1 MRGAQVSGKDKTK
14 ISLAKAV
21 GWYRS
26 TWVFL
31 FLLSGVINVLALT
44 GAFYMLQ
51 IYDRAL
57 TSQSIETLIALS
69 ALAIGLYLF
78 QGILDV
84 TRSQIL
90 VRIGARADKRLA
102 PLAHSVAID
111 MPRFGYSPAEAA
123 DRGRDVDVL
132 RQFISSQGPVA
143 LLDLPWMPIYLIFVY
158 LLHPWLAAVVA
169 GGAILLT
176 SLTLLTE
183 FLTQKLSA
191 STQKAAVA
199 RANLS
204 DANLQNSEVLRAMG
218 FRRRVIERFDDANR
232 EHLDHQMKSSDI
244 GGTFGGVSK
253 VLRMMLQ
260 SAVLGLGA
268 YFTIRGELTAGAII
282 ACSVA
287 AARALAPIDMA
298 IGQWKSLVAARR
310 SYRRLHDTLKSVEHT
325 EQSVPLPSPE
335 SSIRVEKIS
344 VTAPGSGLV
353 VLSDVELDLMAGQAL
368 GLIGPSG
375 SGKSTLARALTGVW
389 PLVRGNIRIDEA
401 DITQWDPE
409 ELGKYIGY
417 LPQDVSL
424 MAGSISENISRF
436 DPNADGRDIIA
447 AARTAGVH
455 EMILRLSNGYETML
469 GANGAALSAGQRQ
482 RVALARALY
491 GMPFLVVLDE
501 PNSNL
506 DAEGE
511 AALTQAIHAMRDQGS
526 IVVIIA
532 HRPSALSAADMVGIM
547 QAGRLVAFGPK
558 EEILERHLEPKSAL
572 AKRAATP
579 VVVGERR

>member
-1 MRGAQVSGKDKTK
+1 MSGKDKTK

-31 FLLSGVINVLALT
+31 FLLSGIINVLALT

-78 QGILDV
+78 QGVLDV

-132 RQFISSQGPVA
+132 RQFISGQGPVA

-158 LLHPWLAAVVA
+158 LLHPWLAVVVA

-183 FLTQKLSA
+183 FLTQKLSL
-191 STQKAAVA
+191 STQKAAMA

-204 DANLQNSEVLRAMG
+204 EANLHNSEVLRAMG
-218 FRRRVIERFDDANR
+218 FRRRVIERFDGANR
-232 EHLDHQMKSSDI
+232 EHLDQQMKSSDI

-310 SYRRLHDTLKSVEHT
+310 SYRRLHDTLMSVENI
-325 EQSVPLPSPE
+325 EQSVPLPAPE
-335 SSIRVEKIS
+335 SSISVEKIS

-353 VLSDVELDLMAGQAL
+353 VLSDVELELVVGQAL

-389 PLVRGNIRIDEA
+389 PLVRGNIRIDDA

-436 DPNADGRDIIA
+436 DPNGDGRDIIA

-455 EMILRLSNGYETML
+455 EMILRLPNGYETML
-469 GANGAALSAGQRQ
+469 GPNGAALSAGQRQ

-511 AALTQAIHAMRDQGS
+511 AALTQAIGAMRDQGS

-558 EEILERHLEPKSAL
+558 AEILERHLEPKSGL
-572 AKRAATP
+572 AKRAAKP
-579 VVVGERR
+579 VVVGER